1 MAEKT
6 NEIKPSGNVQISDEV
21 IAVVS
26 SVASMEIDGVI
37 GMASSFT
44 SGIAELMGKKSYSKG
59 VKSVIEGDDVKIIV
73 SIIVKYGFKIQDVAW
88 KVQQNVKVAVENM
101 TSLNVTAVDV
111 CVVGVERQDDKL
123 EEKKEDE

>member
-73 SIIVKYGFKIQDVAW
+73 SIIVEYGCKIQDVAW

-111 CVVGVERQDDKL
+111 CVVGVERQAEKL
-123 EEKKEDE
+123 AEKKEEE